1 MLSIERAKEL
11 INDPKLSDKQ
21 IEEIRNQM
29 YMLSEFI
36 FEQWMAERNKAKEN
50 KKKTERGMVPD
61 RNTKNR
67 IGRAT

>member
-11 INDPKLSDKQ
+11 INDPRLSDKE

-29 YMLSEFI
+29 YMLSELI

-50 KKKTERGMVPD
+50 QKMTDSEGPRKENKE
-61 RNTKNR
+61 
-67 IGRAT
+67 